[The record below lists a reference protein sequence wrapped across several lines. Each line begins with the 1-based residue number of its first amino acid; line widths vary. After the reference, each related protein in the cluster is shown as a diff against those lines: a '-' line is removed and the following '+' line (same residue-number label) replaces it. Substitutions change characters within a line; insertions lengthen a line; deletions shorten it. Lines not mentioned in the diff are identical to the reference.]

1 MDWKSLQEKIAF
13 WAICGILGAAI
24 PTYVEVRYMRREL
37 DREAL
42 EIQALKKETRELYAN
57 IGDLVTEL
65 MRVNP
70 RAYAGDPA
78 APEPSVDPAMLISP
92 SRLRR
97 LHLESSAAAAAAPAA
112 P

>member
-1 MDWKSLQEKIAF
+1 MDWKSIQEKIAF

-24 PTYVEVRYMRREL
+24 PTYVEVRYMRKEL
-37 DREAL
+37 DREAV

-65 MRVNP
+65 MRVSP
-70 RAYAGDPA
+70 RAYAGEPA
-78 APEPSVDPAMLISP
+78 ALEPSVDPTMLLSP

-97 LHLESSAAAAAAPAA
+97 LHLENSAAAAAAPAI